1 MRASESESEKVC
13 TCIHYKLCTLTL
25 YMRTRLHA
33 RTHARTNTHTH
44 TYTITSLSLSHT
56 LSLSLSLFLSLSLS
70 LSQPRHGAE
79 SKNSSTVLG
88 THSERVCAPLHLLHK
103 VIVLIIFQDTFD
115 DTSKYVLECVPIC
128 VLVRVLTCVSIEAS
142 IVS

>member
-1 MRASESESEKVC
+1 VRARARKYARAFTTNYAHSL
-13 TCIHYKLCTLTL
+13 CICV
-25 YMRTRLHA
+25 HA
-33 RTHARTNTHTH
+33 CTHARMHAQTRTHTH
-44 TYTITSLSLSHT
+44 TQSPLSLTHT

-115 DTSKYVLECVPIC
+115 DTSKYVLVCVPIC